1 MKQNTVLQEQVTE
14 EQSQKV
20 TESQEQL
27 EHMKEE
33 LVGEK
38 KKHEEQVNSLLS
50 QVQELR
56 NKELQIKEQNRS
68 KFVEITKC
76 GRVTIRGAQWV
87 CGMVGM

>member
-76 GRVTIRGAQWV
+76 GRVTIRGAQ
-87 CGMVGM
+87 